1 MHLVG
6 AWEQSKHKMGTPE
19 QKRRLPVLDAAGISE
34 DEMVANFRLWRMAQK
49 YSPEKAH
56 SFVNPKSANE

>member
-1 MHLVG
+1 
-6 AWEQSKHKMGTPE
+6 MGTPE